1 MTLDKTTRIGELMF
15 FAGLLFCPRFS
26 PSRLSRRKNGQS
38 RSNGMTGRIG
48 KKIGKN
54 QQRLSRLRSLRSL
67 GGLKS
72 LKSLRNLRLRKPSD
86 LG

>member
-1 MTLDKTTRIGELMF
+1 
-15 FAGLLFCPRFS
+15 
-26 PSRLSRRKNGQS
+26 
-38 RSNGMTGRIG
+38 MTGRIG

-54 QQRLSRLRSLRSL
+54 QQRLSTRRSLRSL

>member
-54 QQRLSRLRSLRSL
+54 QQRLRSLRSL

>member
-1 MTLDKTTRIGELMF
+1 MF